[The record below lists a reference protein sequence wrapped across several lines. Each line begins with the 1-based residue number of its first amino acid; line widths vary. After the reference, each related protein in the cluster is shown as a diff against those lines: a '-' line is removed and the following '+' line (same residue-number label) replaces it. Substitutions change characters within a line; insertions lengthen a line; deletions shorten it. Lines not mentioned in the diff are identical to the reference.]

1 MGGPLAAD
9 VRPNSQKFAVE
20 LSQEPMG
27 ELLADDVTKFLETCE
42 VRGGVA
48 GGERGWAVDKL
59 GVGTRYTAA

>member
-20 LSQEPMG
+20 YSQEPMG

-48 GGERGWAVDKL
+48 GRRER
-59 GVGTRYTAA
+59 VGCR